1 MSFIEDLAN
10 RVADAANTKVM
21 NAMNKAIAE
30 YVNIADCVAR
40 DNEQHIKD
48 HEEMLAHLYKDATD
62 EEKEEYAKLEPK
74 KQEFPASELEL
85 FNYGYMKLLE
95 KNMSILHDI
104 NKAGD
109 VYIKVYKLVDTK
121 KYSVKSSYSVE
132 LQPIELQPV
141 AN

>member
-1 MSFIEDLAN
+1 MSFIENLAN

-21 NAMNKAIAE
+21 NAMNKAIWE

-40 DNEQHIKD
+40 DNEQHLKD
-48 HEEMLAHLYKDATD
+48 HEEMMAHLSKDATA
-62 EEKEEYAKLEPK
+62 EEMEEYAKIEPK
-74 KQEFPASELEL
+74 KQEFPSSEVEL

-95 KNMSILHDI
+95 KDMSILHDI
-104 NKAGD
+104 NSHGD

-132 LQPIELQPV
+132 LESV
-141 AN
+141 AI